1 MTEPYPLGRIACVP
15 ETGFR
20 LRRAVPAM
28 RSVREVSPARHRI
41 ERMYEEEI
49 SQRAQR
55 RGDGYLPP
63 GWPQQ
68 VSFPGSE
75 EWPRTAAAYLL
86 DCCPAD
92 FRGYQL
98 LRRHPVV
105 LARFASHVVDG
116 QIAAARHGV
125 ADVRTSLN
133 RHVDPPVL
141 EAAVEIWLEQAARLA
156 LTRRAVGLL
165 EEAVRGQV
173 FRRPL

>member
-1 MTEPYPLGRIACVP
+1 MTEPYPLGRIAFVP

-20 LRRAVPAM
+20 APPSIAGDGFRH
-28 RSVREVSPARHRI
+28 EVSPEPPRI
-41 ERMYEEEI
+41 ERMYEEGI
-49 SQRAQR
+49 SQTAQR

-63 GWPQQ
+63 GWPEH

-75 EWPRTAAAYLL
+75 EWPRTASAYLL
-86 DCCPAD
+86 DCCPPD

-125 ADVRTSLN
+125 AEVRTSLN
-133 RHVDPPVL
+133 RHVDPPVV

-156 LTRRAVGLL
+156 RTRRAVGLL
-165 EEAVRGQV
+165 EEALRGHV